1 MHGSSHRTAIGR
13 NSSLAGVRP
22 RAAPYQQRDLTI
34 DNARARTMGT
44 RRLGRRSVAGRLAGR
59 RALIT
64 AAGQGIG
71 RASAEAFA
79 REGAHVVATDIDA
92 RVLATL
98 TGCETRQLDV
108 TDPAAITALT
118 ADLGPIDVLF
128 NCAGVVHAGTI
139 LECSESDW
147 ARAIELNAT
156 AQFRMVRAVLPGMLA
171 QQRGSIV
178 NMSSVASSVT
188 GVPNR
193 FAYGASKA
201 AVIGLT
207 KSVAADFVA
216 RGIRCNA
223 ICPGTVES
231 PSLRD
236 RIRAQA
242 EAGGQDEADVLAA
255 FRARQP
261 MGRLGTPEE
270 IAMLAV
276 HLASD
281 ESSFTTGA
289 IYVVD
294 GGWTT

>member
-1 MHGSSHRTAIGR
+1 M
-13 NSSLAGVRP
+13 
-22 RAAPYQQRDLTI
+22 
-34 DNARARTMGT
+34 
-44 RRLGRRSVAGRLAGR
+44 AGRLAGK

-64 AAGQGIG
+64 AAARGIG

-79 REGAHVVATDIDA
+79 REGAHVIATDVDESA
-92 RVLATL
+92 LASL
-98 TGCETRQLDV
+98 GGSETHRLDV
-108 TDPAAITALT
+108 TDGDAIAAFVAR
-118 ADLGPIDVLF
+118 LGVVDVLF
-128 NCAGVVHAGTI
+128 NCAGIVHAGTI
-139 LECSESDW
+139 LDCAEADW
-147 ARAIELNAT
+147 ERAFAVNVT
-156 AQFRMVRAVLPGMLA
+156 AQFRLARAVLPGMLA
-171 QQRGSIV
+171 RGRGSII

-207 KSVAADFVA
+207 KSIAADFVA
-216 RGIRCNA
+216 SGVRCNA

-231 PSLRD
+231 PALRD

-242 EAGGQDEADVLAA
+242 AANGQDEREVLAA
-255 FRARQP
+255 FQKRQP
-261 MGRLGTPEE
+261 MGRLGTPQE

-276 HLASD
+276 YLASD

-289 IYVVD
+289 VYVID